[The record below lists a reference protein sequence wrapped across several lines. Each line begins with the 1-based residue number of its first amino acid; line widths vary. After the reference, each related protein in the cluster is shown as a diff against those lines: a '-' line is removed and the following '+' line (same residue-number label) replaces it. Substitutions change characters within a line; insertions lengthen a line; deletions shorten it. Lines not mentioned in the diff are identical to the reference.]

1 MNQKTNGY
9 VNYNPFW
16 NIKNTQILLLFFGF
30 AIITA
35 LTTSG
40 LLKDIDNL
48 IFEYFKDIQRNT
60 QSDLIVIIITTISD
74 TINLIIIGFILVII
88 KKTRR
93 IGMIFLLSIIII
105 TILVTYIK
113 PLFPSNQI
121 QIPFK
126 SIIELPKKFT
136 LEKDSFMP
144 FDQNYSFPS
153 NHLASTTV
161 FSFIIGGIIYKRN
174 PFFAKGFFISF
185 PILIGITKLYLLQQF
200 FSDIIAGS
208 ILGLMIITLI
218 IKSTKIEEKEKDKI
232 KENE

>member
-1 MNQKTNGY
+1 MNQKTNEY

-16 NIKNTQILLLFFGF
+16 NIKKTQILLLFFGF

-93 IGMIFLLSIIII
+93 IGMIFLLVIIII
-105 TILVTYIK
+105 TILITYVK

-121 QIPFK
+121 QNTFK
-126 SIIELPKKFT
+126 PLLELPKKFT

-153 NHLASTTV
+153 NHLASTTA
-161 FSFIIGGIIYKRN
+161 FSFIIASITYKRF

-185 PILIGITKLYLLQQF
+185 PILIGITK
-200 FSDIIAGS
+200 
-208 ILGLMIITLI
+208 
-218 IKSTKIEEKEKDKI
+218 
-232 KENE
+232 